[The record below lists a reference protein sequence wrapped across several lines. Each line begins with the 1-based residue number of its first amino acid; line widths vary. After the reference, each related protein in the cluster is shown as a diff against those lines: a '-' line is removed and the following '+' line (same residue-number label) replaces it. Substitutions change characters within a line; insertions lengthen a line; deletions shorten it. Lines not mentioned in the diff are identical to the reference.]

1 MNKKLYPDSGV
12 ELTPFIANNYDLILN
27 VGSLGMYKS
36 FITKA
41 IKNIGIRPED
51 KILDLGCG
59 TGRNAAIMLPYLN
72 ENGKITGV
80 DLSPVMQKQFENR
93 FVNEKRVT
101 FRQQRVD
108 IPFALEE
115 KFDVVFISFVIHGFP
130 HEVRNIIIENVK
142 SHMKPAG
149 VFAMLDYAE
158 FEVAKMPALHH
169 RIFKTFECP
178 YAFDFVERDW
188 NNILELKNFKTES
201 EQFYLMKYIRL
212 LIAGQV
218 N

>member
-41 IKNIGIRPED
+41 IKDISIRPED

-80 DLSPVMQKQFENR
+80 DLSPAMQKQFKKR
-93 FVNEKRVT
+93 FANEKRVT
-101 FRQQRVD
+101 FQQQRID
-108 IPFALEE
+108 LPFSLDE

-130 HEVRNIIIENVK
+130 HEVRNVILENVK
-142 SHMKPAG
+142 NNIKPDG
-149 VFAMLDYAE
+149 IFAMLDYAE

-169 RIFKTFECP
+169 WIFKTFECP

-212 LIAGQV
+212 LKAVQV
-218 N
+218 Y